1 MPLPLRQLL
10 PLRPLL
16 LLLLFR
22 TTALLLLLITAS
34 SSSSSIR
41 DRGSRSRT
49 TTCCCRGRRTR
60 RRTRSPL
67 PFPLP
72 LRRVSLT
79 LKLKL
84 LLDPKRL
91 LLHLAQLLLRGPRCL
106 RRRRPLPRD
115 PRASPP
121 SRPPGLRVVR
131 GSRRRSSR
139 PYRT

>member
-1 MPLPLRQLL
+1 MPLPLQQLL
-10 PLRPLL
+10 PLRPLLL

-79 LKLKL
+79 L

-91 LLHLAQLLLRGPRCL
+91 LLPLPQLLLRGPRCL

-121 SRPPGLRVVR
+121 SRPPSLRVVR